1 MAGYT
6 DSVFR
11 QIAQSLGAAYAVS
24 EMISSLALVHGDT
37 KTAAL
42 AGIGENESGTV
53 LQIFGHDPSAMAE
66 AAEMLLSRDF
76 PGCSYKN
83 PPAGIDINMGC
94 PVKKITSSGDGSAL
108 MKSPDTAA
116 KITEAC
122 AAVCRRYSVPLSVKL
137 RLGWDENSINAPEF
151 AALLAGSGADKLTLH
166 TRTREQLYSPS
177 ARPEFCLRV
186 REAVPDNIVLV
197 GNGDI
202 SSLADAEK
210 YLSYGCGEVAVGR
223 AALGNPWLFTELSTG
238 EKHTPDTDEIINLA
252 VEFTRRVVQLKGEY
266 TGVREAR
273 GRAAHFIKGMR
284 GSAGVRDRLNR
295 AETEAEFEEILDS
308 LRGQRDESR
317 GTLRSSAAPH

>member
-1 MAGYT
+1 MKIKASLAPMAGYT

-11 QIAQSLGAAYAVS
+11 QIAQNLGTAYTVS

-42 AGIGENESGTV
+42 AEIGENEKNTV
-53 LQIFGHDPSAMAE
+53 LQIFGHDPAAMAE
-66 AAEMLLSRDF
+66 AAEILLSRDF
-76 PGCSYKN
+76 PGCSYKS

-108 MKSPDTAA
+108 MKNPDTAA

-122 AAVCRRYSVPLSVKL
+122 AAVCRKYSVPLSVKL
-137 RLGWDENSINAPEF
+137 RLGWDEKSINAPEF
-151 AALLAGSGADKLTLH
+151 AKLLAESGADKLTLH
-166 TRTREQLYSPS
+166 TRTRELMYAPS
-177 ARPEFCLRV
+177 ARPEFCLKV
-186 REAVPDNIVLV
+186 REAVPENVVLV

-202 SSLADAEK
+202 SSLTDAEK
-210 YLSYGCGEVAVGR
+210 YLSLGCSEVAVGR

-238 EKHTPDTDEIINLA
+238 EKYIPDTDEVIDLA
-252 VEFTRRVVQLKGEY
+252 VEFTHRVVKLKGEY

-284 GSAGVRDRLNR
+284 GSAGVRDKLNH
-295 AETEAEFEEILDS
+295 AETEAEFAEILYS
-308 LRGQRDESR
+308 LREPR
-317 GTLRSSAAPH
+317 

>member
-11 QIAQSLGAAYAVS
+11 QIAQDLGAAYTVS
-24 EMISSLALVHGDT
+24 EMISSLALVHGDI

-42 AGIGENESGTV
+42 AEIGKNESGTV

-66 AAEMLLSRDF
+66 AAEILLSGDF

-108 MKSPDTAA
+108 MKSPAA
-116 KITEAC
+116 AARITEEVS
-122 AAVCRRYSVPLSVKL
+122 AVCHRHSVPLSVKL
-137 RLGWDENSINAPEF
+137 RLGWDESSVNAPEF
-151 AALLAGSGADKLTLH
+151 ARLLAESGADKLTLH
-166 TRTREQLYSPS
+166 TRTRELMYAPS
-177 ARPEFCLRV
+177 ARPEFCLKV
-186 REAVPDNIVLV
+186 RDAIPDSVILV

-202 SSLADAEK
+202 ASLADAEK
-210 YLSYGCGEVAVGR
+210 YLSLGCDEVAVGR

-238 EKHTPDTDEIINLA
+238 ERYSPSADEVISLA
-252 VEFTRRVVQLKGEY
+252 VEFTRRVVELKGEY
-266 TGVREAR
+266 TGVRESR

-284 GSAGVRDRLNR
+284 GSAGVRDKLNH
-295 AETEAEFEEILDS
+295 AETAEEFEKILNS
-308 LRGQRDESR
+308 LRENE
-317 GTLRSSAAPH
+317 